1 MSIFSKW
8 FSGKKTEEPASVEP
22 QKPQCSATDYC
33 EQGQKSLDASKY
45 VEAMEYF
52 QAAIEVDKH
61 FEKAYL
67 LLSVAYEKQGKTD
80 KAKTA
85 LYGLLAIDP
94 NNKEALK
101 GLEQLNQPEQKTVS
115 NPIASIAQGQ
125 MQSSIIATSFSTSN
139 TISVNSQ
146 SAPKVNYRI
155 FDGKD
160 SDYFDFFI
168 IFDDGNRLYF
178 KTLNSNSSNVSVV
191 APSKKDGYW
200 GGMVWSGYKRPIGAV
215 EIPSSIEHYGK
226 KYEVKEIGESAFAS
240 CSQIQS
246 VIIPDS
252 VTTILGS
259 AFKGCHS
266 LRNVRLSSTLESIGV
281 ECFRACSF
289 SHIDIPDSVMG
300 IECGAFSLC
309 QNLTAFQFP
318 NSLTIVKSRL
328 LVGCRNLNSIV
339 IPGDVKEI
347 EDYAFGDDFH
357 LDGLYGNVYGS
368 DSITLIV
375 KSIVP
380 PKIGEAIVQNHFY
393 RQRKTPIK
401 VCVFVPKGAID
412 AYMIAQYWQLFDI
425 KEM

>member
-8 FSGKKTEEPASVEP
+8 FSGKKTEEPASVES
-22 QKPQCSATDYC
+22 QKPQCSAADYC

-80 KAKTA
+80 KAKAA

-94 NNKEALK
+94 NNEEALK
-101 GLEQLNQPEQKTVS
+101 GLEQLNQPEQKAVS

-215 EIPSSIEHYGK
+215 EIPSSIEHFGK

-252 VTTILGS
+252 VTTILDS
-259 AFKGCHS
+259 AFNGCHMLKS
-266 LRNVRLSSTLESIGV
+266 IRLPLGLESIGA
-281 ECFRACSF
+281 ESFRACAF
-289 SHIDIPDSVMG
+289 DQIDIPDSVKN
-300 IECGAFSLC
+300 IRESAFAECK
-309 QNLTAFQFP
+309 NLTVFRFP
-318 NSLTIVKSRL
+318 KSLETVRSGL
-328 LVGCRNLNSIV
+328 LVGCTKLDSIYV
-339 IPGDVKEI
+339 SENVKI
-347 EDYAFGDDFH
+347 IKRYAFGDSTH
-357 LDGLYGNVYGS
+357 VLGS
-368 DSITLIV
+368 NTISLIMNTNTPPIIDSTIV
-375 KSIVP
+375 
-380 PKIGEAIVQNHFY
+380 GEEVF
-393 RQRKTPIK
+393 RKNKIK